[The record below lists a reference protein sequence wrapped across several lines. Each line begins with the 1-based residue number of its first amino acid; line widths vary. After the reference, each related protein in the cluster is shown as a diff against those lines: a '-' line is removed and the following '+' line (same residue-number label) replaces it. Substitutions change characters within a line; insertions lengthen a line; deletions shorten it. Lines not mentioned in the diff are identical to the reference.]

1 MIAKMS
7 NNMYYTIKSNIFKHI
22 FYSPLDLESE
32 IVKQVAGIQYAHP
45 TILYVVRKVI
55 LILRMILIMMIIKHD
70 NHDHDA
76 DANNKT

>member
-1 MIAKMS
+1 MCI
-7 NNMYYTIKSNIFKHI
+7 TIWSNIFKHI

-55 LILRMILIMMIIKHD
+55 VIIILRMMLIMLIIKHD
-70 NHDHDA
+70 THDHDA
-76 DANNKT
+76 DNKAW